1 MKKIYLMEMLNIIL
15 VGHQRE
21 LLHQGKKINMN
32 LAPNP
37 SHLESVDPIVQGIAR
52 AKLEN
57 DFDNQT
63 NKVLPIIV
71 HGDAAI
77 AGTRRCL

>member
-1 MKKIYLMEMLNIIL
+1 
-15 VGHQRE
+15 
-21 LLHQGKKINMN
+21 MN

-63 NKVLPIIV
+63 NKVLPIMFM
-71 HGDAAI
+71 GMLLLLDK
-77 AGTRRCL
+77 GLYMK